1 MFFITL
7 RCIVPKLH
15 LKTRCTFS
23 QTTPDTWTFHLYL
36 IIWQSFP
43 ALENPHVFYVYV
55 YIQTHTHPNYEMNWP
70 RSITI
75 YAILLLMYDS
85 QKKHKCW
92 SLSFFF
98 YPMKHQSLLSPLQNS
113 SIFLSCN
120 FQNKICSQHHPIQ
133 PIYCWVF

>member
-1 MFFITL
+1 MYRKFNSGMFFITL

-55 YIQTHTHPNYEMNWP
+55 YIQTHTHPDYEINWP

-92 SLSFFF
+92 SFSFFLLYEASIPTFSFTKQF
-98 YPMKHQSLLSPLQNS
+98 YLPKLQFS
-113 SIFLSCN
+113 
-120 FQNKICSQHHPIQ
+120 K
-133 PIYCWVF
+133 